1 MRIIKLLPVLLLL
14 LCGIFNSFSQE
25 STRNTDYTTLVTL
38 FQQWREFE
46 NPPLLEGAPDYTAAG
61 RKGRWPEFK
70 KLQAALE
77 AIDTTGWATPQKV
90 DWTIVWAEMN
100 GYDFNERVLRSW
112 ERDPAFYKSVWMER
126 SDVPAHE
133 GPTHHRTTEVWTYE
147 FPLSPTGR
155 ERFLKDLRVIPAL
168 NTQARKNLTGN
179 ARELWIAG
187 IRDIRQQSEDLKGLL
202 NLPGV
207 GSDPEVSKA
216 IDNAI
221 RSTDSFVQWLEGQA
235 PAKTGPS
242 GIGRENYTWYL
253 QNVHLVPLTWADE
266 VMLLKRELARA
277 WSALK
282 LEEHRNRNLPEL
294 TDADSPEAY
303 NTMADKAAKSLIG
316 FLETEDIVTVKPYFD
331 PALQGT
337 PRRIYPKRKT
347 KFLHHRGA
355 LRSPPPVFPFLPLVR
370 TRPYGY

>member
-1 MRIIKLLPVLLLL
+1 MRILKPVPVLLLL
-14 LCGIFNSFSQE
+14 LYGILTSFGQE
-25 STRNTDYTTLVTL
+25 TTRNTEYEALVSL
-38 FQQWREFE
+38 FEEWREFE
-46 NPPLLEGAPDYTAAG
+46 DPPLLEGAPDYTADG
-61 RKGRWPEFK
+61 RKARWPEFK
-70 KLQAALE
+70 ELQAALE

-112 ERDPAFYKSVWMER
+112 VRDPAFYKSVWLER

-147 FPLSPTGR
+147 FPLSATGR
-155 ERFLKDLRVIPAL
+155 KRFLKDLQVIPAL

-202 NLPGV
+202 NWPGV
-207 GSDPEVSKA
+207 SSDPEVSGA
-216 IDNAI
+216 IDTAI
-221 RSTDSFVQWLEGQA
+221 RSTDSFVQWLQGQA
-235 PAKTGPS
+235 PAKTGAS

-253 QNVHLVPLTWADE
+253 QNVHLVPLTWEDE

-294 TDADSPEAY
+294 SDADSPEA
-303 NTMADKAAKSLIG
+303 
-316 FLETEDIVTVKPYFD
+316 
-331 PALQGT
+331 
-337 PRRIYPKRKT
+337 
-347 KFLHHRGA
+347 
-355 LRSPPPVFPFLPLVR
+355 
-370 TRPYGY
+370 